1 MVNGELKQLRDLVS
15 SAICRLYHG
24 DGKTFCWQGTAYA
37 IGTHAFLTAYH
48 VVEGVKPEQVYLG
61 SPLFDP
67 RQRIQ
72 DIKPHPNRDVAL
84 LLLDPAVSAPINP
97 LEPSDETLA
106 QGKHVVSSGFTAESQ
121 SLNLIP
127 TTITAYEGA
136 ATQFVAKPHIAN
148 GMSGGP
154 VLLNGKLAGLLVARD
169 TDKGDHFIIS
179 LASFRGFLDEQNA
192 FTMLA
197 RLTSEQEAMLNLL
210 RSEPTDPSIPTSL
223 IDAVRAQPAA
233 DLTAYRLKRIAYW
246 RQQDFQLDKRFV
258 KLLLLLDHGMEHE
271 AGRFLEPQEK
281 KSRFDDLA
289 DLLAA
294 RPEDVAL
301 VLLGRPGCGKTT
313 LLAHLEHELALAAI
327 RHPRVE
333 QTFVFWMPLNDYPM
347 AGEWG
352 DNPLDWLSKAWGRR
366 HPRLPP
372 LERLLHDHP
381 SLLLLDA
388 LNEIPHRDTTDYS
401 DKLAAWRDF
410 LARLRD
416 DYPKTR
422 AVFTCRSLD
431 YGAGLSDFQRIRV
444 PQVQFEELSDEAII
458 AFLKKR
464 LPDDWEALWRK
475 LKETSQLT
483 LERTPFYL
491 DLEVRQFHARGR
503 TALGPSELISGIV
516 WQSLQR
522 ELAKP
527 EQRRHQTF
535 NHPDLITQT
544 DLQRIHSQAW
554 LKAPHRLA
562 DQGDLIGGLTAL
574 AYAMQT
580 HKGGGKQIRLDWVE
594 ADPYIAS
601 DPHKATRVREAAWH
615 LDLLQND
622 IELCQCAFHHQLLQ
636 EYFAGQH
643 LARDQQLTPLEKPWQ
658 KGDLVEVENL
668 AIADPLPGVPS
679 TGWEETCLHAAAIT
693 DDPEGFVEAVAT
705 RDLVLA
711 ARCATSP
718 EVKLSDACKDRLRQ
732 DLLARSRDPR
742 ADLRARIDAGLAL
755 GELGDPRLQ
764 RQPGLEAEYIPPKLA
779 PIPSGDYRLGSET
792 GDPDERPVY
801 TLRLESFEIGQYPVS
816 NAEWHCFMEAG
827 GYEDARWW
835 ETNRGR
841 QWREKGLENTEWMD
855 FYRSLYWDLKE
866 DFAAT
871 MARHPNWTELYRQQL
886 QEIFIAMSETEL
898 EEWLGHKFG
907 AQTHREPGEWRNPR
921 FANPAQPVVGVCW
934 YEARAYCRWLS
945 HQSGRRFQLPGE
957 AQWEAAARGTGARD
971 YPWEGAGFEAGRANT
986 YEAHLRRTT
995 PLGVFP
1001 AGATPGER
1009 PIYDL
1014 AGNVW
1019 EWTASLHRDY
1029 PLKQDGSRDEP
1040 EDSGHRLV
1048 RGGAWVSQASSARSA
1063 YRYLDHPGDR
1073 LNDLGFR
1080 VLCCPPSSDTG
1091 H

>member
-1 MVNGELKQLRDLVS
+1 MADGELKQLRERVET
-15 SAICRLYHG
+15 AICRLFHG
-24 DGKTFCWQGTAYA
+24 DGEDFQPQGTACA
-37 IGTHAFLTAYH
+37 IGPRAFLTAYH
-48 VVEGVKPEQVYLG
+48 VVEDAKPDRVYLG
-61 SPLFDP
+61 APLFDP
-67 RQRIQ
+67 PQRIQ
-72 DIKPHPNRDVAL
+72 RIEPHPHRDVAL
-84 LLLDPAVSAPINP
+84 LLLDAAVCAPITPLAPNDEALTVGDGVVSCGFSAP
-97 LEPSDETLA
+97 
-106 QGKHVVSSGFTAESQ
+106 SQ
-121 SLNLIP
+121 SLNLIE
-127 TTITAYEGA
+127 TTLSAYEGA
-136 ATQFVAKPHIAN
+136 ATQFVAKPHIAK

-154 VLLNGKLAGLLVARD
+154 ALSNGRLAGLVVARD

-179 LASFRGFLDEQNA
+179 LASFRPFLDEQTAFSTNA
-192 FTMLA
+192 G
-197 RLTSEQEAMLNLL
+197 LTGEQEAMLNLL
-210 RSEPTDPSIPTSL
+210 RADPADPAIPATL
-223 IDAVRAQPAA
+223 IDAVRAQSAV

-246 RQQDFQLDKRFV
+246 RQQDFELDKRFV
-258 KLLLLLDHGMEHE
+258 KLILLLDHGLEHE
-271 AGRFLEPQEK
+271 AGRFLEPK
-281 KSRFDDLA
+281 AGRFDDLA
-289 DLLAA
+289 ELLAA
-294 RPEDVAL
+294 RSEEIAL

-313 LLAHLEHELALAAI
+313 LLAHLEHELALAAL
-327 RHPRVE
+327 RHPREE

-347 AGEWG
+347 TGEWG
-352 DNPLDWLSKAWGRR
+352 GDPLDWLSRAWGRR

-388 LNEIPHRDTTDYS
+388 LNEIPHSDTTDYS
-401 DKLAAWRDF
+401 NKLASWRDF

-416 DYPKTR
+416 DYPKAR

-458 AFLKKR
+458 AFLKQR

-475 LKETSQLT
+475 LRETSQLT

-527 EQRRHQTF
+527 EQRRHQAL
-535 NHPDLITQT
+535 NDPELITET
-544 DLQRIHSQAW
+544 DRQRIHSRAW
-554 LKAPHRLA
+554 LKAPHRLP
-562 DQGDLIGGLTAL
+562 DQGGLIDGLIAL

-580 HKGGGKQIRLDWVE
+580 RKGGGKQIRLDWAE
-594 ADPYIAS
+594 ADPCLAR
-601 DPHKATRVREAAWH
+601 DPDKATRVREAAWH

-622 IELCQCAFHHQLLQ
+622 IELGQCAFRHQLLQ
-636 EYFAGQH
+636 EYFAGQR
-643 LARDQQLTPLEKPWQ
+643 LAGDEQLTPLEKPWRQ
-658 KGDLVEVENL
+658 GDLDEVELL
-668 AIADPLPGVPS
+668 ALADPLPGVDA
-679 TGWEETCLHAAAIT
+679 TGWEETALHAAAIT
-693 DDPEGFVEAVAT
+693 GDPEGFVEAVAA

-718 EVKLSDACKDRLRQ
+718 EVELSDACKDRLRQ
-732 DLLARSRDPR
+732 DLLARGRDPR

-764 RQPGLEAEYIPPKLA
+764 RQPGLDAEYIPPKLA
-779 PIPSGDYRLGSET
+779 PVPPGDYRLGSET
-792 GDPDERPVY
+792 GDPDERPVH
-801 TLRLESFEIGQYPVS
+801 TLRLEPFEIGQYPVS
-816 NAEWHCFMEAG
+816 NAEWRCFMEAG
-827 GYEDARWW
+827 GYEDECWW
-835 ETNRGR
+835 ETDRAR
-841 QWREKGLENTEWMD
+841 QWREKGLENTERMD
-855 FYRSLYWDLKE
+855 FYRNLYRDLKE

-871 MARHPNWTELYRQQL
+871 AARYPYWTELTRQQYR
-886 QEIFIAMSETEL
+886 ENFITMSEAEL
-898 EEWLGHKFG
+898 EKWLGHNFG

-945 HQSGRRFQLPGE
+945 HQSGRGFQLPGE
-957 AQWEAAARGTGARD
+957 AQWEAAARGAGARD
-971 YPWEGAGFEAGRANT
+971 YPWEGAGFETGRANT
-986 YEAHLRRTT
+986 YEAHLRRTS

-1001 AGATPGER
+1001 TGATPGER

-1019 EWTASLHRDY
+1019 EWTASLYRDY
-1029 PLKQDGSRDEP
+1029 PLTQDGSRDES
-1040 EDSGHRLV
+1040 EDAGSRVV
-1048 RGGAWVSQASSARSA
+1048 RGGAWDDQASFARAA
-1063 YRYLDHPGDR
+1063 YRNFNHPDSRYGV
-1073 LNDLGFR
+1073 LGFR